1 MEISNLTTVDAAY
14 HLQFLLIRQVTG
26 KTSCIALRRTP
37 DVANI
42 LMQDISTNNNQH
54 LMQWTK

>member
-14 HLQFLLIRQVTG
+14 HLQFLLIRQVTS

-54 LMQWTK
+54 LMQ